1 MTRSTQEPARRPANL
16 TLGGTLPVPM
26 YVIYER
32 PLDAPSHFVTRRWNV
47 MRLGSAVAELSA
59 TYATT
64 LDEARAALPR
74 VGLINI
80 GRMPGDDEKIV
91 EVWV

>member
-16 TLGGTLPVPM
+16 TPGGTLPVPM
-26 YVIYER
+26 FVIYER
-32 PLDAPSHFVTRRWNV
+32 PFVATSHFVTRRWNV
-47 MRLGSAVAELSA
+47 TREGKAVPELA
-59 TYATT
+59 AT

-74 VGLINI
+74 FGLINI
-80 GRMPGDDEKIV
+80 GRMAGDDPKIV